1 MTGKEEIIFE
11 EDGIYIRTY
20 SGSKYGNPIMH
31 NGEKNLMELLAS
43 IATKNGGDILEIGFG
58 IHLSADAIQS
68 NPNVTSHTII
78 EVHPEIYKKAL
89 EWAKGKANVEII
101 LGDWTDIIPN
111 LDKKFDGI
119 LHDTHIDKNIP
130 KFLDTVKN
138 NCNENCIVS
147 FFEYLEPDPR
157 LGCVWYSFPQE
168 ERESLPYDLL
178 LRPPHYRWPL
188 KYTVYSNGEFINK
201 NIFGEPQ

>member
-11 EDGIYIRTY
+11 EDGIYIKTY
-20 SGSKYGNPIMH
+20 SGSKYGNPIRH

-89 EWAKGKANVEII
+89 EWADGKTNVEII

-119 LHDTHIDKNIP
+119 LHDTHIDRNIP
-130 KFLDTVKN
+130 K
-138 NCNENCIVS
+138 
-147 FFEYLEPDPR
+147 
-157 LGCVWYSFPQE
+157 
-168 ERESLPYDLL
+168 PYDLL
-178 LRPPHYRWPL
+178 LHPPHYRWPL

-201 NIFGEPQ
+201 SI